1 MLTADLVRAFRRKTD
16 LKLRKFDKKTRDK
29 ALELSG
35 AYLNLASAGLE
46 SSRQELME
54 AFSGVEVPVRD
65 QKLADGLRKLVLDR
79 CTFEVPS
86 EDPVSLR
93 AKVFERAARWREE
106 RRFDRAALLAEVAA
120 EVDLEPDV
128 LAKLLYADLK
138 AAHRLVEFA
147 ETNAS
152 GLVREYQLGQIQA
165 VLLKAERV
173 VVNVECQDAS
183 AYRNLFRKLKFH
195 RLLYTIEKKGS
206 GYRMVIDGPF
216 SMFSAS
222 TKYGLQLAM
231 IVPAIRACE
240 RWSLDA
246 DIRWG
251 KDRAK
256 LRFHAEGG
264 SEDGAEPAPLPNDV
278 EKLLEKFKKRFKD
291 GKTKWKPARSKA
303 ILSLPGVGV
312 CVPDL
317 VFTRAKV
324 KVHLEVMGFWS
335 RAAVWQRVEL
345 IQGGL
350 DTPVLFAVPKR
361 LRVSEAVLPEDV
373 PGALYVYK
381 GVMSVK
387 AIEERLDGFIDQ

>member
-16 LKLRKFDKKTRDK
+16 LKLRKLDGDTRTR
-29 ALELSG
+29 ALEIGG
-35 AYLNLASAGLE
+35 AYLKVAGQ
-46 SSRQELME
+46 SVDSTRKQLM
-54 AFSGVEVPVRD
+54 AALNAVEVPARE
-65 QKLADGLRKLVLDR
+65 QRLADGLRKLVLDR
-79 CTFEVPS
+79 CTFEMPS
-86 EDPVSLR
+86 EDPVELR

-106 RRFDRAALLAEVAA
+106 RRFDRAGVLTEVAA
-120 EVDLEPDV
+120 ELGLEGEKV
-128 LAKLLYADLK
+128 GELLYADLK
-138 AAHRLVEFA
+138 SAHRLVDVVDTTA
-147 ETNAS
+147 G
-152 GLVREYQLGQIQA
+152 GLLREYELGQIQA
-165 VLLKAERV
+165 VLLRAERV
-173 VVNVECQDAS
+173 VVTVECEDAS

-195 RLLYTIEKKGS
+195 RLLYTIEKKGG

-231 IVPAIRACE
+231 IVPAIRACD

-246 DIRWG
+246 DVRWG

-264 SEDGAEPAPLPNDV
+264 REDGDAPAPLPDDV
-278 EKLLEKFKKRFKD
+278 EKLFEKFQKRFKD

-317 VFTRAKV
+317 VFTRGKV
-324 KVHLEVMGFWS
+324 KVYLEVMGFWS

-345 IQGGL
+345 IEKGL
-350 DTPVLFAVPKR
+350 DQPVLFAVPKK
-361 LRVSEAVLPEDV
+361 LRVSEAVLGDDV

-387 AIEERLDGFIDQ
+387 AIEERLDGFID

>member
-16 LKLRKFDKKTRDK
+16 LKLRKFDAKTRER
-29 ALELSG
+29 AMELSG
-35 AYLNLASAGLE
+35 AYLKLANAGVDGT
-46 SSRQELME
+46 RKDLMQ
-54 AFSGVEVPVRD
+54 AFSSVEVPVRD
-65 QKLADGLRKLVLDR
+65 QRLADGLRKLVLDR
-79 CTFEVPS
+79 CTFEVP
-86 EDPVSLR
+86 EENPQELR

-106 RRFDRAALLAEVAA
+106 RRFDR
-120 EVDLEPDV
+120 DGV
-128 LAKLLYADLK
+128 LASVAEELGLDAEKVAGLLYADLK
-138 AAHRLVEFA
+138 SAHRLVELVD
-147 ETNAS
+147 TTPS
-152 GLVREYQLGQIQA
+152 GLVQEYQRGQIQA
-165 VLLKAERV
+165 VLLRAERV
-173 VVNVECQDAS
+173 VVNVECEDAA

-231 IVPAIRACE
+231 IVPAIRACD

-246 DIRWG
+246 DVRWG

-264 SEDGAEPAPLPNDV
+264 REDGEEPAPLPADV
-278 EKLLEKFKKRFKD
+278 EKLLEKLKKRFKD
-291 GKTKWKPARSKA
+291 GKTKWKPSRSKA

-317 VFTRAKV
+317 VFTRGKLKV
-324 KVHLEVMGFWS
+324 YLEVMGFWS

-345 IQGGL
+345 IQAGL
-350 DTPVLFAVPKR
+350 ETPVLFAVPGR
-361 LRVSEAVLPEDV
+361 LRVSEAVLPDDV

-387 AIEERLDGFIDQ
+387 AVEERLEGFID

>member
-16 LKLRKFDKKTRDK
+16 LKLRKFDPKTRER
-29 ALELSG
+29 ALEISG
-35 AYLNLASAGLE
+35 AYLKLAGAGLE
-46 SSRQELME
+46 GTRKELMQ

-86 EDPVSLR
+86 ENPPELR
-93 AKVFERAARWREE
+93 QKVFERAARWREE
-106 RRFDRAALLAEVAA
+106 RRFDRDA
-120 EVDLEPDV
+120 V
-128 LAKLLYADLK
+128 LASVADELGLDPEKLGALLYADLK
-138 AAHRLVEFA
+138 SAHRLVELV
-147 ETNAS
+147 ETTPS

-165 VLLKAERV
+165 VLLRAERV
-173 VVNVECQDAS
+173 VVNVECEDAA

-195 RLLYTIEKKGS
+195 RLLYTIEKKGG
-206 GYRMVIDGPF
+206 GYRLVIDGPF
-216 SMFSAS
+216 SLFSAS

-231 IVPAIRACE
+231 IVPAIRACD

-246 DIRWG
+246 DVRWG

-256 LRFHAEGG
+256 LKFHAEGG
-264 SEDGAEPAPLPNDV
+264 REDGAEPAPLPDDV
-278 EKLLEKFKKRFKD
+278 EKLYAKFQKRFKD

-317 VFTRAKV
+317 VFTRSKTKV
-324 KVHLEVMGFWS
+324 YLEVMGFWS

-345 IQGGL
+345 IQEGL
-350 DTPVLFAVPKR
+350 DQPVLFAVPKK
-361 LRVSEAVLPEDV
+361 LRVSEAVLGDDV

-387 AIEERLDGFIDQ
+387 AIEERLDGFID